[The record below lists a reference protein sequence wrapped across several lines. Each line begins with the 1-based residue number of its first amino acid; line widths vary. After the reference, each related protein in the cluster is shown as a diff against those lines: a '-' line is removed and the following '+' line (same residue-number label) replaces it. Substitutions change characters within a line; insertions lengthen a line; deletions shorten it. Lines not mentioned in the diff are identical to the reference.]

1 MSMRRTENKESY
13 AKLADTDLS
22 NICGGK
28 DTVNFIHDGKTTC
41 TLIVENK
48 KVVSLDGNLK
58 DVPKDVFIIGITQKE
73 SLNLSNEEA
82 EKMYKD
88 LTSH

>member
-1 MSMRRTENKESY
+1 MSMRHTENKESY
-13 AKLADTDLS
+13 AKLADADLS
-22 NICGGK
+22 NIYGGK
-28 DTVNFIHDGKTTC
+28 DTVNFIHNGKTTC

>member
-1 MSMRRTENKESY
+1 MSMRHTENKESY
-13 AKLADTDLS
+13 TKLADTALS

-28 DTVNFIHDGKTTC
+28 DTVNFIHNGKTTC

-73 SLNLSNEEA
+73 SLNFSEKEA
-82 EKMYKD
+82 KILYEK
-88 LTSH
+88 LTS

>member
-1 MSMRRTENKESY
+1 MSMRLTENKESY

-22 NICGGK
+22 NIYGGK

-48 KVVSLDGNLK
+48 KVVSVNGNLK
-58 DVPKDVFIIGITQKE
+58 NVPENIFIIGITQKE
-73 SLNLSNEEA
+73 SLNFSKEEA
-82 EKMYKD
+82 KKIYKE
-88 LTSH
+88 LTSQ